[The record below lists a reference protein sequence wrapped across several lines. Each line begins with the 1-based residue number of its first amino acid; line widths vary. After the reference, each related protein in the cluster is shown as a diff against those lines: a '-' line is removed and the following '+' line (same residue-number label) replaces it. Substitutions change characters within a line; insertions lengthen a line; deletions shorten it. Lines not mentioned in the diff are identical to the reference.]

1 MFGELKQIL
10 TSKFQLDA
18 TEIAPS
24 STLEELQLD
33 SLDVVELALV
43 IEKEFGVRV
52 SDDEL
57 ADTQR
62 LDAIV
67 DLVEARSAKV

>member
-1 MFGELKQIL
+1 MYTELKQIL

-18 TEIAPS
+18 GEIEPQ
-24 STLEELQLD
+24 STLEDLQLD
-33 SLDVVELALV
+33 SLDLVELALV
-43 IEKEFGVRV
+43 IEKEFGARV

-57 ADTQR
+57 AETQQ

-67 DLVEARSAKV
+67 

>member
-1 MFGELKQIL
+1 MFTDLKQIL
-10 TSKFQLDA
+10 TRKFQLDA
-18 TEIAPS
+18 EEIQPS

-33 SLDVVELALV
+33 SLDLVELALV
-43 IEKEFGVRV
+43 IEKEFGARV

-57 ADTQR
+57 ADLQQ

>member
-1 MFGELKQIL
+1 MYAELKQIL

-18 TEIAPS
+18 DEVEPS
-24 STLEELQLD
+24 STLEALQLD
-33 SLDVVELALV
+33 SLDLVELALV

-57 ADTQR
+57 ADTQQ

-67 DLVEARSAKV
+67 DLVASRSATV

>member
-1 MFGELKQIL
+1 LKQIL
-10 TSKFQLDA
+10 TSKFQLEAEDIEP
-18 TEIAPS
+18 T

-33 SLDVVELALV
+33 SLDLVELALV
-43 IEKEFGVRV
+43 IEKEFGARV

-57 ADTQR
+57 ADTQQ

-67 DLVEARSAKV
+67 GLVEARSAKV

>member
-1 MFGELKQIL
+1 
-10 TSKFQLDA
+10 LDA
-18 TEIAPS
+18 EEIAPS

-33 SLDVVELALV
+33 SLDLVELALV
-43 IEKEFGVRV
+43 IEKEFGARV

-57 ADTQR
+57 ADTQQ

>member
-1 MFGELKQIL
+1 MFPELKRIL
-10 TSKFQLDA
+10 TSKFQLDEE
-18 TEIAPS
+18 EILPS

-33 SLDVVELALV
+33 SLDLVELALV
-43 IEKEFGVRV
+43 IEKEFGARV

-57 ADTQR
+57 ADIQH